1 MDDGAQAGAHIAGS
15 DGLAPAKTTPAAKA
29 DLEDGGMDS
38 GKSVAGTDESA
49 ASPPISVPGMEITGI
64 SSAQQQMP
72 MQKAEKTNEISAS
85 AEQKLPGPAA
95 GVTGEELPDKSLR
108 SVPPASREEK
118 TDLASDIGSSS
129 SGAAAPSGT
138 GSTAAATAAW
148 PSSTPLRSLER
159 AHDLMSLHAFRLRDS
174 GVDSLQ
180 VVIKPG
186 PGMQL
191 SLNLQMRDGNVEMS
205 ATLHHGD
212 FDFLKSHWAEL
223 QQQLEA
229 RGVRLAPLTSGD
241 QAGAGDN
248 NSFTRSGHSKEDG
261 NGSQPGALAGFT
273 LSNTL
278 KPATSTKTKTLRGWE
293 SWA

>member
-1 MDDGAQAGAHIAGS
+1 
-15 DGLAPAKTTPAAKA
+15 
-29 DLEDGGMDS
+29 
-38 GKSVAGTDESA
+38 
-49 ASPPISVPGMEITGI
+49 
-64 SSAQQQMP
+64 
-72 MQKAEKTNEISAS
+72 
-85 AEQKLPGPAA
+85 
-95 GVTGEELPDKSLR
+95 
-108 SVPPASREEK
+108 
-118 TDLASDIGSSS
+118 
-129 SGAAAPSGT
+129 
-138 GSTAAATAAW
+138 
-148 PSSTPLRSLER
+148 
-159 AHDLMSLHAFRLRDS
+159 
-174 GVDSLQ
+174 
-180 VVIKPG
+180 
-186 PGMQL
+186 
-191 SLNLQMRDGNVEMS
+191 MRNGNVEMS